1 MSGDKPS
8 GDKASGDKPSGDKPS
23 GDKPSGDKPSG
34 DKAPTVLRT
43 LLGAPWRFGFDAA
56 LRLIMQRGRRGSV
69 AASARLRAS
78 TTLGYPTSEILAVQ
92 IEPHATR
99 VEVGLPGLLGAG
111 GVLPRHYA
119 GLVAEGGGAG
129 LAAVVAMISE
139 RMLSGLADAG
149 IKYRMERAAEAA
161 RLEGDP
167 GRSMPERAL
176 LALAGFGGANTA
188 DRMPGGASWILQY
201 AGFFAQGPRSA
212 DRLAA
217 IAASWLGR
225 PVQVVE
231 FVGAWLAVE
240 PAQQTVM
247 PKGALGTGQFNR
259 LGVDAAVGAR
269 VWHPQARVLL
279 RIGPLG
285 WQDFARLLPGR
296 PDTKMLVTLIQAY
309 LGLRTAFGINLVLRA
324 DDIPRARIGAAELG
338 CVELGRV
345 SWLGSRHDRART
357 DADDVAFVCSFVC

>member
-1 MSGDKPS
+1 MSGDR
-8 GDKASGDKPSGDKPS
+8 A
-23 GDKPSGDKPSG
+23 SGDKPSG

-43 LLGAPWRFGFDAA
+43 LLSAPWRFGFDAA

-78 TTLGYPTSEILAVQ
+78 TALGYPTSEILAVQ
-92 IEPHATR
+92 IEPHATW

-111 GVLPRHYA
+111 GLLPRHYT

-188 DRMPGGASWILQY
+188 DRMPGGATWILQY

-225 PVQVVE
+225 PVHVLE
-231 FVGAWLAVE
+231 FVGAWLAIE
-240 PAQQTVM
+240 PAQQTAM
-247 PKGALGTGQFNR
+247 SNGAPGTGQHNR
-259 LGVDAAVGAR
+259 LGFDAAVGGR
-269 VWHPQARVLL
+269 VWDPQARIML
-279 RIGPLG
+279 RIGPLEM
-285 WQDFARLLPGR
+285 QDFERLLPGR
-296 PDTKMLVTLIQAY
+296 PDTKMLAALIRAY
-309 LGLRTAFGINLVLRA
+309 LGLRTAFGINLVLRGA
-324 DDIPRARIGAAELG
+324 EIPKARIGEKGAG
-338 CVELGRV
+338 SVELGRL
-345 SWLGSRHDRART
+345 SWLGARPEQIEA
-357 DADDVAFVCSFVC
+357 DADDVAFVC